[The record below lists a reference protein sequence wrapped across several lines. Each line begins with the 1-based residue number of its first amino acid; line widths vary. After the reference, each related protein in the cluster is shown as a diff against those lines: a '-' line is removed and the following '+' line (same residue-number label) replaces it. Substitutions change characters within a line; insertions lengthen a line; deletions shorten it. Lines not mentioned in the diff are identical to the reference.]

1 MRNSDEG
8 RTKKAETL
16 MMSMKEKIA
25 KSLSDQ
31 DQMFKNFRNL
41 DLNVCIENE
50 DWISSGRLF
59 HKFFAR
65 GKNEHNDRGDDLFT
79 RGTG

>member
-1 MRNSDEG
+1 
-8 RTKKAETL
+8 
-16 MMSMKEKIA
+16 MSMKEKIA

-41 DLNVCIENE
+41 DLNVCIESE
-50 DWISSGRLF
+50 DWISAGRLF

-65 GKNEHNDRGDDLFT
+65 GKNAEHNDRGDDLFT